1 MDEIKLLLGWALLML
16 VLAAIFPA
24 NGWFWLVWMWSK

>member
-16 VLAAIFPA
+16 VLTSISVG
-24 NGWFWLVWMWSK
+24 NWWFWLVWMGSK